1 MKRILLPFLLLTW
14 TTCCFAEQ
22 KHTWNAPGVPEKPS
36 DFWSIPAGEPPHVT
50 GIAPPP
56 ATPDIR
62 NKVDWTLAALIDFAL
77 ETGYDTKASWN
88 EAKAAAAA
96 FQSEKSAWF
105 PEVNLGADF
114 AYAKGSAVGGLFTFA
129 QKTLEPGA
137 FLNYVLYDFGKRG
150 ADVDEARKLLIAADF
165 RHNAA
170 IEDLILQVQQAYY
183 AYIGSKSLLQAQ
195 EVSIQSAQTALD
207 AAKQRHDAGLA
218 TIADVLQAQTALS
231 QAEFAAAT
239 TRGQIQI
246 LRGTLAIAIG
256 IPPSIAKFEVVDELP
271 NDLPLDSIS
280 TEVFKMISEGFTRH
294 PDLAAARADVLAA
307 EAHVRSLQAE
317 RFPLIEFNGSAQRLY
332 YVSPSAQAN
341 NYAASVSITFP
352 LFDGFRR
359 KYDVRE
365 AQSQANALKAQTTSR
380 QQQVG
385 LRIWTAYFALT
396 TSAERIKT
404 TRNLLD
410 SARESYDVATGRYK
424 EGVGS
429 ILDVLASQ
437 SAFQNA
443 LAQDVQTRTEW
454 FLALAQ
460 LNRNM
465 GTLGYPDENKLIF
478 QNGSQDVNQ

>member
-1 MKRILLPFLLLTW
+1 MKRLLFLFLLLTW
-14 TTCCFAEQ
+14 TTSSFAEQ
-22 KHTWNAPGVPEKPS
+22 KSTWKSPGVPDKPS
-36 DFWSIPAGEPPHVT
+36 DFWNLPAGEPPRVT
-50 GIAPPP
+50 GIAPAPAPP
-56 ATPDIR
+56 EIQ
-62 NKVDWTLAALIDFAL
+62 NKVDWTLSALIDFAL

-96 FQSEKSAWF
+96 LRSEKSAWY
-105 PEVNLGADF
+105 PEVNLAADL
-114 AYAKGSAVGGLFTFA
+114 AYAKGSAVGGRFTFD

-137 FLNYVLYDFGKRG
+137 FINYVLYDFGKRG
-150 ADVDEARKLLIAADF
+150 ADIDEARKLLIAADL

-195 EVSIQSAQTALD
+195 DVSVQSAQTALD

-231 QAEFAAAT
+231 QLEFAAAT

-256 IPPSIAKFEVVDELP
+256 IPPAAAKFEVVDELP

-280 TEVFKMISEGFTRH
+280 TEVFKMISAGFERH
-294 PDLAAARADVLAA
+294 PDLAAARADVLAS

-317 RFPLIEFNGSAQRLY
+317 RYPLIEFNTGLQRLY
-332 YVSPSAQAN
+332 YLNPSAHAN
-341 NYAASVSITFP
+341 NYTAAINISFP

-359 KYDVRE
+359 KSDVME
-365 AQSQANALKAQTTSR
+365 ARAQADALKAQTTSR
-380 QQQVG
+380 QQLVG

-396 TSAERIKT
+396 TTAERIKT
-404 TRNLLD
+404 TRSLLD

-429 ILDVLASQ
+429 ILDVLAAQ

-460 LNRNM
+460 LNRNI

-478 QNGSQDVNQ
+478 QNGSQDVKQ